1 MNAVYLPEFPV
12 IANNYKESVHSTLC
26 KEKIKRTE
34 RTSMSYTEPFNN
46 KTATRKP
53 EHYNLDELFVKPLIH
68 RDIKGEKVYQ
78 PLDLDRLWNQPK

>member
-1 MNAVYLPEFPV
+1 MNAVYLPDFPV
-12 IANNYKESVHSTLC
+12 IANNYKESVHSTLY

-34 RTSMSYTEPFNN
+34 RSSMSYTDPFD

-68 RDIKGEKVYQ
+68 RDIKGDKVYQ
-78 PLDLDRLWNQPK
+78 ALDLDRIWNEPK